1 MSLVTAEQ
9 LAAQL
14 SFEPLDGAGEGG
26 LGHMTAL
33 GRAMEIER
41 LADRQKISDLGH
53 FHGAWLLMSPRY
65 RNDH

>member
-14 SFEPLDGAGEGG
+14 RFELLDGAGESR

-33 GRAMEIER
+33 GRAMKKSFVSQTAR
-41 LADRQKISDLGH
+41 KYLISVIPTVCR
-53 FHGAWLLMSPRY
+53 S
-65 RNDH
+65 